1 MSDQDSAPASP
12 SKLAPHHNIFM
23 ASLESSPTKDR
34 NGSSQNAPSSKV
46 IESLHDQIDM
56 LTKANLQLTTQSQ
69 NLLSKL
75 ELAQSKES
83 KLLEN
88 LNLLKNENEN
98 LSLIFERKNK
108 KLKEVE
114 KNFSDLSN
122 DYNVQKEKLTELNK
136 VMENSSVME
145 KTSSEKLQNLEVH
158 YDSLLESQNF
168 YKDHYSNEISKLN
181 EKISFLELELSN
193 QNLNFGSDASS
204 NSDIELNLAKFNGSV
219 NDLKAMET
227 EKDSKLSK
235 IIGQTLNELNLENWL
250 SLYETNESLISS
262 FAEKMDLNDVLE
274 KNDDKRNNKDTVLQN
289 LKKNVQTQI
298 ESSNANNMD
307 NGNES
312 DILPIKMVKLR
323 KTPNPNDPSSNSSN
337 SSNKRRSFYTASPL
351 LSSGSAPKSS
361 SPVLPGVK
369 RTASVR
375 KPSTGNSKANIMHNI
390 DTSTTPTISAPPGA
404 TRQTSSAHKKK
415 RNSTVIHGNQ
425 P

>member
-1 MSDQDSAPASP
+1 MSDQDSALASP

-34 NGSSQNAPSSKV
+34 NGSSQNATSSKV

-98 LSLIFERKNK
+98 LSSIFERKNK

-114 KNFSDLSN
+114 KNFSDLST
-122 DYNVQKEKLTELNK
+122 DYNVQKEKLAELNK

-145 KTSSEKLQNLEVH
+145 KTSSEKLQNLEVN

-204 NSDIELNLAKFNGSV
+204 NSDMEINLTKFSDSV

-227 EKDSKLSK
+227 EKNSKLSK

-250 SLYETNESLISS
+250 SLYETNENLISS
-262 FAEKMDLNDVLE
+262 FAEKMDLNDILE

-298 ESSNANNMD
+298 ESNNANNMN

-337 SSNKRRSFYTASPL
+337 SNNKRRSFYTASPL

-375 KPSTGNSKANIMHNI
+375 KPSTGNNKSNVMYNNDAST
-390 DTSTTPTISAPPGA
+390 TSTIPAPPGA
-404 TRQTSSAHKKK
+404 TRSSSSTHKKK
-415 RNSTVIHGNQ
+415 RNSVVVHGNQ